1 VSLEHLW
8 AGWRS
13 AYVTGVDADVAPD
26 LGEQGCLFCGLF
38 AMSPGDSQVIHRG
51 DLTCALVNAFPY
63 TSGHLMVAPLRH
75 LADLESLEPS
85 EAVELMAMARSASI
99 ALKTAYRP
107 DGINVGIN
115 MGRAAGA
122 GVPGHLHVHVLPRW
136 FGDTNF
142 MTTVAEAR
150 VLPEAL
156 EVTLER
162 LRAAWP
168 A

>member
-1 VSLEHLW
+1 VSLERIW
-8 AGWRS
+8 AGWRAS
-13 AYVTGVDADVAPD
+13 YVTRVDADTAPE
-26 LGEQGCLFCGLF
+26 LGKTGCLFCGLF
-38 AMSPGDSQVIHRG
+38 AMAPETSQVIHRG
-51 DLTCALVNAFPY
+51 ELTCVVLNAYPY
-63 TSGHLMVAPLRH
+63 TSGHCLVAPLRH
-75 LADLESLEPS
+75 LGNLESLEPP
-85 EAVELMAMARSASI
+85 EAIELMAMVRSATI
-99 ALKTAYRP
+99 ALETAYRP

-150 VLPEAL
+150 VLPEVL
-156 EVTLER
+156 DVTLER

>member
-1 VSLEHLW
+1 MSLERIW
-8 AGWRS
+8 AGWR
-13 AYVTGVDADVAPD
+13 AGYVTGVDADTDPD
-26 LGEQGCLFCGLF
+26 LGEAGCLFCRLF
-38 AMSPGDSQVIHRG
+38 AMPPETSQVIHRG
-51 DLTCALVNAFPY
+51 ELTGVVLNAYPY
-63 TSGHLMVAPLRH
+63 TSGHCLVVPLRH
-75 LADLESLEPS
+75 LGTLESLEGP
-85 EAVELMAMARSASI
+85 EAAELMAMTRSASI
-99 ALKTAYRP
+99 ALETAYRS

-122 GVPGHLHVHVLPRW
+122 GIPGHLHVHVLPRW

-156 EVTLER
+156 DVTLER